1 MSRYLY
7 SSISYLFKYLL
18 NLNIRYRKIYFI
30 LIDIFL
36 VLISFLLST
45 WFLNLK
51 ENFLNI
57 FLFISFTLVYFI
69 FGNYYKSLT
78 RYYSSTGFYK
88 LSIKNLLLI
97 FIIKLIFFSLGIYY
111 PLKFWL
117 LIWLLISSF
126 LISIRVFSRD
136 LLTSFNIDIK
146 DNLKKVAILGTGQI
160 EVQLSKQ
167 IKLTGSHNIVTF
179 IDENR
184 ELWNREING
193 IKVKPLDVISDLEI
207 DQLLVSNSSI
217 NSSSWPK
224 IIDQLKKLKPGIEIY
239 KIPSLNS
246 IEEGK
251 ERIDALK
258 PISLEDL
265 LFRKSVPPKND
276 LLGPGITSKVVM
288 VTGAAG
294 SIGKELSLQIL
305 ALNPLKLILIDFSEP
320 SLFELK
326 NFLDKENT
334 SNKEIFYELG
344 NTCDYKFMYKIFK
357 SYKPYILFHASAYKH
372 VALLEHNQIEA
383 VKNNIFSTINI
394 CKLALEFKTYKTILI
409 SSDKAVRPTSLM
421 GVTKRISELIISS
434 YANQFKNPS
443 EEDKLVFSMVRF
455 GNVLGS
461 SGSVVPIFQKQI
473 ERGGPLTITHPEVTR
488 YFMTI
493 SEAASLVIQSS
504 VLAKGDGEVFLLDMG
519 KPMKIIKLAEQ
530 MILLN
535 GLTVKN
541 DLNPQGDISI
551 IYSGLRKGE
560 KLFEELLIDAKSES
574 TDHPLI
580 FKAIENS
587 LDLDYLMQKIYN
599 LEISLNNNDLKTTI
613 KILKEIVP
621 EWLRDNIVG

>member
-1 MSRYLY
+1 MYRYLY
-7 SSISYLFKYLL
+7 LSISYIFRYLL
-18 NLNIRYRKIYFI
+18 NLNIRYRKVYFI
-30 LIDIFL
+30 LIDILFVL
-36 VLISFLLST
+36 FSFLISS
-45 WFLNLK
+45 WFLNLNYK

-57 FLFISFTLVYFI
+57 LLFLLFTLFYFI

-88 LSIKNLLLI
+88 LSLKNLLLI
-97 FIIKLIFFSLGIYY
+97 LIIKLIFFIFGIYY
-111 PLKFWL
+111 PFKFWL
-117 LIWLLISSF
+117 LLWLLISSF

-136 LLTSFNIDIK
+136 LLTSLNIDTK

-167 IKLTGSHNIVTF
+167 IKLTGSHNIITF
-179 IDENR
+179 IDDNS

-193 IKVKPLDVISDLEI
+193 IKVKPLQKISDLEI
-207 DQLLVSNSSI
+207 DQLLVSTSSL
-217 NSSSWPK
+217 NSSSWLE
-224 IIDQLKKLKPGIEIY
+224 IIEELKQLKPGIEIF
-239 KIPSLNS
+239 KIPSLSS

-251 ERIDALK
+251 EKIDALK

-265 LFRKSVPPKND
+265 LFRKSVPPKKD
-276 LLGPGITSKVVM
+276 LLGPGITNKIVV

-305 ALNPLKLILIDFSEP
+305 ALNPSKLILIDFSEP

-326 NFLDKENT
+326 NLLDKENA
-334 SNKEIFYELG
+334 SNIEICYELG
-344 NTCDYKFMYKIFK
+344 NTCDYKFMNKIFNN
-357 SYKPYILFHASAYKH
+357 YKPFILFHASAYKH
-372 VALLEHNQIEA
+372 VALLENNEIEA
-383 VKNNIFSTINI
+383 VKNNIFSTLNI
-394 CKLALEFKTYKTILI
+394 CKLAFQFNTFKIILI

-421 GVTKRISELIISS
+421 GVTKRISELVISS
-434 YANQFKNPS
+434 YANQVKNS
-443 EEDKLVFSMVRF
+443 VGESKQVFSMVRF

-461 SGSVVPIFQKQI
+461 SGSVVPIFQRQI
-473 ERGGPLTITHPEVTR
+473 ESGGPVTITHPEVTR

-504 VLAKGDGEVFLLDMG
+504 VLAKGEGEVFLLDMG
-519 KPMKIIKLAEQ
+519 KPMKIKKLAEQ

-535 GLTVKN
+535 GLTIKN
-541 DLNPQGDISI
+541 DLNLKGDISI

-560 KLFEELLIDAKSES
+560 KLFEELLIDAKSQS

-587 LDLDYLMQKIYN
+587 LELDYLNSKIEN
-599 LEISLNNNDLKTTI
+599 LDISLKKNDLNSTI

-621 EWLRDNIVG
+621 EWLRK